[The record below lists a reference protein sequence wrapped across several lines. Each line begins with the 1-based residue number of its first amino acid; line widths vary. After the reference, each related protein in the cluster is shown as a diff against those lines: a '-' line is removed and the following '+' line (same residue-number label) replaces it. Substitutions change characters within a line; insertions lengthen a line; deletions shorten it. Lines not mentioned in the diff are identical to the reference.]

1 MIGLRFSDFIPTD
14 LAGATFEKLLNL
26 FKELLVHTSGDV
38 SEALSW
44 LTELDK
50 QYNLTN
56 EEYGM
61 ADFIQELIDKGY
73 INNPDNNKGG
83 FRPTKK
89 MEIAIRQKSLE
100 DVFGK
105 IKKSGRGNH
114 NTKSTGRGEDYTSDL
129 KPYEF
134 GDSLENIAISE
145 SIKNAQINHGI
156 DSFRLTNEDLEVRET
171 YYQSQMST
179 VLMIDIS
186 HSMILYG
193 EDRITPAKKVAMALS
208 ELITTRYPKDTL
220 DVLVFGNDA
229 WTIEIKDLPYLEVG
243 PYHTNTIAG
252 LELAMDI
259 LRKRKNPNKQIFMIT
274 DGKPTCMKK
283 GKKYYKNSFGLDRK
297 IINRT
302 LSLASSCRKMQV
314 PITTFMIASDPY
326 LMNFVEQFT
335 KANQGKAYYS
345 GLNGL
350 GEFVLKDYKNNKSR
364 RRK

>member
-179 VLMIDIS
+179 MLMIDIS

-193 EDRITPAKKVAMALS
+193 DCLLYTSPSPRDR
-208 ELITTRYPKDTL
+208 
-220 DVLVFGNDA
+220 G
-229 WTIEIKDLPYLEVG
+229 
-243 PYHTNTIAG
+243 
-252 LELAMDI
+252 
-259 LRKRKNPNKQIFMIT
+259 
-274 DGKPTCMKK
+274 
-283 GKKYYKNSFGLDRK
+283 
-297 IINRT
+297 
-302 LSLASSCRKMQV
+302 
-314 PITTFMIASDPY
+314 
-326 LMNFVEQFT
+326 
-335 KANQGKAYYS
+335 
-345 GLNGL
+345 
-350 GEFVLKDYKNNKSR
+350 
-364 RRK
+364 